1 MVDSSGFRSGFAAL
15 VGRPNVGKSTLL
27 NRLIGTKIAIMS
39 DKPQTTRNRIRGVLT
54 RENGQVIFLDTP
66 GVHRPKHRLG
76 DYMTRLAL
84 ATLQEV
90 DLVLFVIDVTSKFG
104 PGEQVIL
111 DHLQGVETPVFL
123 VINKIDLVSPGE
135 LLPMIDEHRKRYPF
149 REVVPVSAVKGT
161 NLDRLEERIFAT
173 LPEGPPYYP
182 ADQVTDHPES
192 FIVAELVREQVLNLT
207 REEVPHSV
215 AVTVEEMTPRENGL
229 LYIRAVVVTEKES
242 QKAILIGREGGMLR
256 RVGQRARREIEALLG
271 SRVYLDLWVK
281 VKKDW
286 RNREPILRNFGYV
299 ED

>member
-1 MVDSSGFRSGFAAL
+1 MDSSGFRSGFAAL

-123 VINKIDLVSPGE
+123 VINKIDLVSPRE

-161 NLDRLEERIFAT
+161 NLDRLEERIYAT

-242 QKAILIGREGGMLR
+242 QKAILIGREGGMLK

-271 SRVYLDLWVK
+271 SRIYLDLWVK

>member
-1 MVDSSGFRSGFAAL
+1 
-15 VGRPNVGKSTLL
+15 
-27 NRLIGTKIAIMS
+27 MS

>member
-1 MVDSSGFRSGFAAL
+1 MDSSGFRSGFAAL

-123 VINKIDLVSPGE
+123 VINKIDLVSPRE

-161 NLDRLEERIFAT
+161 NLDRLEERIYAT

-242 QKAILIGREGGMLR
+242 QKAILIGREGGMLK

>member
-1 MVDSSGFRSGFAAL
+1 MADSSGFRSGFAAL

-76 DYMTRLAL
+76 DYMNRLAL

-123 VINKIDLVSPGE
+123 VINKIDLVSPEE

-173 LPEGPPYYP
+173 LPQGPAYYP

-215 AVTVEEMTPRENGL
+215 AVTVEEITPRENGL

-242 QKAILIGREGGMLR
+242 QKAILIGREGGMLK

-299 ED
+299 DD

>member
-1 MVDSSGFRSGFAAL
+1 MDSSGFRSGFAAL

>member
-1 MVDSSGFRSGFAAL
+1 MDSSGFRSGFAAL

-242 QKAILIGREGGMLR
+242 QKAILIGREGGMLK

-286 RNREPILRNFGYV
+286 R
-299 ED
+299 

>member
-1 MVDSSGFRSGFAAL
+1 L

-27 NRLIGTKIAIMS
+27 NRLIGAKIAIMS

-54 RENGQVIFLDTP
+54 REAGQVIFLDTP

-90 DLVLFVIDVTSKFG
+90 DLILFVIDVTSRFG

-111 DHLQGVETPVFL
+111 EHLQGVETPVFL
-123 VINKIDLVSPGE
+123 VINKIDLVSPEE
-135 LLPMIDEHRKRYPF
+135 LLPMIDEHRKRYSF
-149 REVVPVSAVKGT
+149 REVVPVSAAKGT
-161 NLDRLEERIFAT
+161 NLERLEERIFDA

-207 REEVPHSV
+207 REEIPHSV
-215 AVTVEEMTPRENGL
+215 AVVVEEMAPRENGL
-229 LYIRAVVVTEKES
+229 VYIRAVVVTEKES
-242 QKAILIGREGGMLR
+242 QKAILIGREGGMLK

-271 SRVYLDLWVK
+271 SQIYLDLWVK

-286 RNREPILRNFGYV
+286 RNREPILRNFGTQRIKRCN
-299 ED
+299 DSLA